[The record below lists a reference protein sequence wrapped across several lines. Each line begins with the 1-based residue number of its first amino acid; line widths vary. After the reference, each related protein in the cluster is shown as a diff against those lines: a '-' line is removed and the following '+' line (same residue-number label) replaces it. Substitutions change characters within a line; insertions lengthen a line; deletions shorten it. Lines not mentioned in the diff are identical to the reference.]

1 VLEVQ
6 LLTGDHAGETIF
18 IPQIS
23 LSPSDDQ
30 VPFKFV
36 HQQFPVHLCFSMTIN
51 KSQGQSVKNV
61 GLDLRS
67 SVFTYGQFYVA
78 VSRVTSVQNIK
89 AIWSDTAEEPVT
101 KNIVYNEIL
110 LN

>member
-1 VLEVQ
+1 MLEVQ

-36 HQQFPVHLCFSMTIN
+36 C
-51 KSQGQSVKNV
+51 
-61 GLDLRS
+61 R
-67 SVFTYGQFYVA
+67 
-78 VSRVTSVQNIK
+78 
-89 AIWSDTAEEPVT
+89 
-101 KNIVYNEIL
+101 
-110 LN
+110 